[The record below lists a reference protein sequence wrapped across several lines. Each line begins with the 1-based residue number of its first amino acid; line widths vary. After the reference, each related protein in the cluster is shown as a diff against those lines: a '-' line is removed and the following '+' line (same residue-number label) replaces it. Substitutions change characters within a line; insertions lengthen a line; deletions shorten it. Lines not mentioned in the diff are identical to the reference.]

1 MREWAQDEELAELVA
16 GHEDAMPHVKRPRSP
31 RRYEKTFGGG
41 AARHGRGGSS
51 SDSDFKAFKEYARRK
66 EKGLRGGHHDSDSED
81 SEFPAVAMNLHR
93 AGFSVHHGIHGGGGG
108 GTNPLLGIDTAP
120 ELLMLL
126 NAAEELEMTENPHA
140 NVFRGVKRK
149 AARDVIGSGGLDPG
163 NGLNSDLNGLN
174 SLAGL
179 NGNGFNPMAALQM
192 QQQQQQQ
199 QQAAAMMAGMPGM
212 GGGAGMNGLKMENI
226 LAAQLQL
233 AQQQQQQQQQMG
245 GFNPNSVEAAIMMAR
260 QMQAQQGFAQQ
271 GQFAAQQQQQQ
282 MDAVQWQ
289 QLMAAQQAQ
298 QQFAAAHASMSSA
311 AAGWGTSAASASAP
325 APAYDASAPIAPPA
339 HEPVPKTEP
348 VGPPVA
354 DPPANGVPPTV
365 AATNNNNN
373 NGDNA
378 ELDAFIQ
385 QLAARA
391 AELYQQL
398 GPHAT
403 VVQTLTTLVVAC
415 HRGGYVRDAELAA
428 GQLWEVI
435 RASRF
440 PGGVGES
447 LEGVAAL
454 RAHFAGMLD
463 QALGSEGA
471 ASLVAGV
478 DAKTSQTGNDDAATL
493 AAAAAAAAQTAA
505 YPANTGVGAH

>member
-1 MREWAQDEELAELVA
+1 
-16 GHEDAMPHVKRPRSP
+16 MPHVKRPRSP

-41 AARHGRGGSS
+41 AGRHGRGGSS

-66 EKGLRGGHHDSDSED
+66 GKGLRGGHHDSDSED

-93 AGFSVHHGIHGGGGG
+93 AGFSVHHGGGGGGHGINGGGGG

-163 NGLNSDLNGLN
+163 LNSGNGLNGLN

-199 QQAAAMMAGMPGM
+199 AAAMMAGMPGM
-212 GGGAGMNGLKMENI
+212 GGGAGVNGLKMENI
-226 LAAQLQL
+226 LAAQIQL
-233 AQQQQQQQQQMG
+233 AQQQQQQQQQQMG

-260 QMQAQQGFAQQ
+260 QMQAQQGFTQQ
-271 GQFAAQQQQQQ
+271 GQFAAQQQQQ
-282 MDAVQWQ
+282 MDAAQWQ

-311 AAGWGTSAASASAP
+311 AAGWGTSAAAASAP

-339 HEPVPKTEP
+339 HESVPKTEP
-348 VGPPVA
+348 VGPPAA
-354 DPPANGVPPTV
+354 DPPANGVQPT
-365 AATNNNNN
+365 AAGTNNNNN
-373 NGDNA
+373 NNTGDNA

-440 PGGVGES
+440 PGGVGETP
-447 LEGVAAL
+447 EGVAAL
-454 RAHFAGMLD
+454 RAQFAGMLD

-493 AAAAAAAAQTAA
+493 AAAAAAAQTAA

>member
-1 MREWAQDEELAELVA
+1 
-16 GHEDAMPHVKRPRSP
+16 
-31 RRYEKTFGGG
+31 
-41 AARHGRGGSS
+41 
-51 SDSDFKAFKEYARRK
+51 
-66 EKGLRGGHHDSDSED
+66 
-81 SEFPAVAMNLHR
+81 
-93 AGFSVHHGIHGGGGG
+93 
-108 GTNPLLGIDTAP
+108 
-120 ELLMLL
+120 MLL

-163 NGLNSDLNGLN
+163 LNSGNGLNGLN

-192 QQQQQQQ
+192 QQQQQ
-199 QQAAAMMAGMPGM
+199 AAAMMAGMPGM
-212 GGGAGMNGLKMENI
+212 GGGAGVNGLKMENI

-233 AQQQQQQQQQMG
+233 AQQQQQQQQQQMG

-271 GQFAAQQQQQQ
+271 GQFAAQQQQQ
-282 MDAVQWQ
+282 MDAAQWQ
-289 QLMAAQQAQ
+289 QIMAAQQAQ

-311 AAGWGTSAASASAP
+311 AAGWGTSAAAASAP

-339 HEPVPKTEP
+339 HESIPKTEP
-348 VGPPVA
+348 GGAPVA
-354 DPPANGVPPTV
+354 DPPANGVPPT
-365 AATNNNNN
+365 AAGTNNNNN

-447 LEGVAAL
+447 PEGVAAL
-454 RAHFAGMLD
+454 RAQFAGMLD

-493 AAAAAAAAQTAA
+493 AAAAAAAQTAA

>member
-1 MREWAQDEELAELVA
+1 
-16 GHEDAMPHVKRPRSP
+16 
-31 RRYEKTFGGG
+31 
-41 AARHGRGGSS
+41 
-51 SDSDFKAFKEYARRK
+51 
-66 EKGLRGGHHDSDSED
+66 
-81 SEFPAVAMNLHR
+81 
-93 AGFSVHHGIHGGGGG
+93 
-108 GTNPLLGIDTAP
+108 
-120 ELLMLL
+120 
-126 NAAEELEMTENPHA
+126 
-140 NVFRGVKRK
+140 
-149 AARDVIGSGGLDPG
+149 
-163 NGLNSDLNGLN
+163 
-174 SLAGL
+174 
-179 NGNGFNPMAALQM
+179 MAALQM
-192 QQQQQQQ
+192 QQ

-212 GGGAGMNGLKMENI
+212 GGGAGVNGLKMENI

-233 AQQQQQQQQQMG
+233 AQQQQQQQQQQQMG

-271 GQFAAQQQQQQ
+271 GQFAAQQQQQ
-282 MDAVQWQ
+282 MDAAQWQ
-289 QLMAAQQAQ
+289 QIMAAQQAQ

-311 AAGWGTSAASASAP
+311 AAGWGTSAAAASAP
-325 APAYDASAPIAPPA
+325 PPAYDASAPIAPPA
-339 HEPVPKTEP
+339 HESIPKTEP
-348 VGPPVA
+348 GGAPVA
-354 DPPANGVPPTV
+354 DPPANGVPPT
-365 AATNNNNN
+365 AAGTNNNNN

-447 LEGVAAL
+447 PEGVAAL
-454 RAHFAGMLD
+454 RAQFAGMLD

-493 AAAAAAAAQTAA
+493 AAAAAAAQTAA

>member
-1 MREWAQDEELAELVA
+1 
-16 GHEDAMPHVKRPRSP
+16 MPHVKRPRSP

-41 AARHGRGGSS
+41 AGRHGRGGSS

-66 EKGLRGGHHDSDSED
+66 GKGLRGGHHDSDSED

-93 AGFSVHHGIHGGGGG
+93 AGFSVHHGSGGGGHGVNGAG
-108 GTNPLLGIDTAP
+108 GGNPLLGIDTAP

-163 NGLNSDLNGLN
+163 LNAAGNGLNGLN

-192 QQQQQQQ
+192 QQQQQ
-199 QQAAAMMAGMPGM
+199 AAAMMAGMPGM
-212 GGGAGMNGLKMENI
+212 GGGAGVNGLKMENI

-233 AQQQQQQQQQMG
+233 AQQQQQQQQQQMG

-271 GQFAAQQQQQQ
+271 GQFAAQQQQQ
-282 MDAVQWQ
+282 MDAAQWQ

-311 AAGWGTSAASASAP
+311 AAGWGTSAAAASAP
-325 APAYDASAPIAPPA
+325 PPAYDASAPIAPPA
-339 HEPVPKTEP
+339 HESVPKTEP
-348 VGPPVA
+348 GGAPVA
-354 DPPANGVPPTV
+354 DPPANGVPPT
-365 AATNNNNN
+365 AAGTNNNNNN

-447 LEGVAAL
+447 PEGVAAL
-454 RAHFAGMLD
+454 RAQFAGMLD

-478 DAKTSQTGNDDAATL
+478 DAGKTSQTGNDDAATL
-493 AAAAAAAAQTAA
+493 AAAAAAAQTAA